1 MSLLLP
7 DFHYDDEDEDEDE
20 DVDDDDVDQ
29 VARSGR
35 RARQAAEMMSA
46 EEEDFRQRKSSSS
59 AEVSPHVTDRV
70 HLNWRTQGF
79 KETLYFFRQSVTFVV
94 FECGE
99 W

>member
-7 DFHYDDEDEDEDE
+7 DFHYDDDEDE

-46 EEEDFRQRKSSSS
+46 EEDSRQRKSSSS